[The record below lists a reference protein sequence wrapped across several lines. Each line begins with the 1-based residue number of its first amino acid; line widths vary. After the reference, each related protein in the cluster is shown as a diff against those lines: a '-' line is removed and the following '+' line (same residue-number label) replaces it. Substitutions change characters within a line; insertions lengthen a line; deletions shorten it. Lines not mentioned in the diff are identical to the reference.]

1 MKNKNN
7 GNSKGKS
14 TKRSAIAVAADS
26 PQTAADLVKLGQ
38 ELLAQQRVI
47 RERIPDFVLPHP
59 SHARLTGTAARVT
72 ETTVKEVLAA
82 CTTHASLAGAID
94 AAEVQYG
101 QDYESAFTELRDEM
115 EKSFTGLDYSMRL
128 KRHNNG
134 KAMLR
139 ILALAR
145 NLVKSPENAGLAVHI
160 EAMKKGFR
168 RRRRQETTPTP
179 PAMPTASPTQLI
191 VPVGD
196 TPAAANA
203 TME

>member
-1 MKNKNN
+1 MKNT
-7 GNSKGKS
+7 NSSNVRSKS
-14 TKRSAIAVAADS
+14 TKRSAIAAADA
-26 PQTAADLVKLGQ
+26 PQPAADLVKLGQ
-38 ELLAQQRVI
+38 ELLAQQRAI

-72 ETTVKEVLAA
+72 ETTVNEGLAA

-145 NLVKSPENAGLAVHI
+145 SLVKSPENAGLAVHI
-160 EAMKKGFR
+160 EAMKKGFKR
-168 RRRRQETTPTP
+168 RRRATTPETP
-179 PAMPTASPTQLI
+179 APPTL
-191 VPVGD
+191 PVGD
-196 TPAAANA
+196 LPAVANA